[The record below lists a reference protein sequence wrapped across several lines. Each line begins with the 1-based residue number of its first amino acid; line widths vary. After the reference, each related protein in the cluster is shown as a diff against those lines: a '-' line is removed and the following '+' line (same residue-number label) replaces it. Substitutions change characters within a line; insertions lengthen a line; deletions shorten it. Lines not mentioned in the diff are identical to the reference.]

1 MSTFNSREIQ
11 RLFVGGANG
20 NATAAIGAMPAGEIG
35 IFTPGGARITAASA
49 VNEDR
54 FVIVQS
60 RGAGVAPL
68 RSGVIDKTK
77 VQFKANARLYAA
89 ATNQIDAF
97 GFNGT
102 AGSIEVIND
111 NLYMVNLNLGQE
123 LVSNHGGL
131 YLKHGVYQ
139 SSIAATQDEVAT
151 GLAKSILNNFSRE
164 PERILY
170 PEVLLDAAG
179 AGAVGGFTTLTVTA
193 GSKVAVADDAIT
205 LAVGDYIRVNAGL
218 GNACYRVANI
228 TPGTG
233 TTVLIEFEYAYQ
245 GATAVVLAANTIRVT
260 EAQAAA
266 ANAGVRITGVTP
278 SFVVGKL
285 SNRIVRWV
293 TTLRDF
299 GTTTYSMLQI
309 ANEGNGTE
317 RQVQELEWFTQGN
330 EGDFLRMGEPNIFPS
345 RAEAAGIY
353 DLIHISTTEL
363 YTGSITSGPIK
374 QEFTLAIPQT
384 TPTYALVAT
393 ANGITNVLEV
403 LIYGATNGN
412 LAV

>member
-1 MSTFNSREIQ
+1 MATFNSREIQ
-11 RLFVGGANG
+11 KLFVGGLAG
-20 NATAAIGAMPAGEIG
+20 NATAAIDAMPAGEIG
-35 IFTPGGARITAASA
+35 IFTPGGTRITAASA
-49 VNEDR
+49 ATEDR

-60 RGAGVAPL
+60 RGAGQAPL

-89 ATNQIDAF
+89 ATQMIDAF
-97 GFNGT
+97 GFNGST
-102 AGSIEVIND
+102 GSIEAIND
-111 NLYMVNLNLGQE
+111 NLYMTNYNLSQE

-131 YLKHGVYQ
+131 YLKHGVYK
-139 SSIAATQDEVAT
+139 SSLAATQAEIAT
-151 GLAKSILNNFSRE
+151 GLAGSIINNFSRE

-170 PEVLLDAAG
+170 PEVLLNVAGTGAA
-179 AGAVGGFTTLTVTA
+179 GFTTLDVVQ
-193 GSKVAVADDAIT
+193 GSKIVVTNNTFTSLVA
-205 LAVGDYIRVNAGL
+205 GDYIRINAGVT
-218 GNACYRVANI
+218 NACYLVVNN

-233 TTVLIEFEYAYQ
+233 TTRIIELAYAYQ
-245 GATAVVLAANTIRVT
+245 GATATVAVANVIRIT
-260 EAQAAA
+260 AAQAATA
-266 ANAGVRITGVTP
+266 DAGVRATGVSP
-278 SFVVGKL
+278 SFVVGKM
-285 SNRIVRWV
+285 SNRVIRWV

-299 GTTTYSMLQI
+299 GTTTYTVLQV

-353 DLIHISTTEL
+353 DLIHINTTEL

-374 QEFTLAIPQT
+374 QEFTLAIPEA
-384 TPTYALVAT
+384 TPTYALTAT
-393 ANGITNVLEV
+393 TNGITNVLEV

-412 LAV
+412 LSV